1 MIVGNGVILWFE
13 SDNFEGVLDRVEF
26 FGIQLDRGP
35 VKNPDAKQ
43 MEIWLTDPNGYKVVI
58 AGKSEYERNPL

>member
-35 VKNPDAKQ
+35 VKNPDAK
-43 MEIWLTDPNGYKVVI
+43 
-58 AGKSEYERNPL
+58 